1 MVCERHH
8 LARQP
13 LHQLTLKSA
22 GFAATEGLKLLLG
35 RREEAARGL
44 FMTDVWTRESRRVT
58 IPRDPDCPTCAGR
71 YEFLETSGLGGHA
84 ELCGQDAIALRAPGG
99 AAIDPA
105 VTPVAPEEAVIE
117 ALKTVHDPEIPVNI
131 YELGLIYTLE
141 IAPDGNVRIDM
152 TLTAPACP
160 VAGEMPQWVADAV
173 ADVAGVGEVEVTMVW
188 DPPWS
193 PARMSDDAK
202 MILDMG

>member
-1 MVCERHH
+1 MVDDQMRFDSPPTPDDDGEAM
-8 LARQP
+8 AR
-13 LHQLTLKSA
+13 A
-22 GFAATEGLKLLLG
+22 
-35 RREEAARGL
+35 
-44 FMTDVWTRESRRVT
+44 
-58 IPRDPDCPTCAGR
+58 
-71 YEFLETSGLGGHA
+71 
-84 ELCGQDAIALRAPGG
+84 G

-160 VAGEMPQWVADAV
+160 VAGTMPGLVANAV
-173 ADVAGVGEVEVTMVW
+173 AAVEGVGEVEVALVW
-188 DPPWS
+188 DPPWGPERIS
-193 PARMSDDAK
+193 PDARLALG
-202 MILDMG
+202 LD